1 MNLIKLEQQQSRD
14 RQLVEGDDSTCVS
27 ERLFG
32 GRGGGITEQVPI
44 KLPRAYHV
52 EHEEPIICMAT
63 QLSFLD
69 NKSSPKNHRA

>member
-1 MNLIKLEQQQSRD
+1 MRMNLNKLEQQQSRD
-14 RQLVEGDDSTCVS
+14 RQLVEGGDSTWVS
-27 ERLFG
+27 ERLW
-32 GRGGGITEQVPI
+32 GRGGGIPI